1 MVTIRSHTLGFTLT
15 RACPPCE
22 ASKEAGEDG
31 AEEREGE
38 EEQEAGHQQGGQQVH
53 CQVAVREY
61 SRKYY
66 VPELSPQLIRLFDHP
81 ASAHLL
87 LI

>member
-1 MVTIRSHTLGFTLT
+1 MVTIRRHTLGFTLT

-53 CQVAVREY
+53 CQEILCSRTVA
-61 SRKYY
+61 
-66 VPELSPQLIRLFDHP
+66 PAHP
-81 ASAHLL
+81 
-87 LI
+87 IV